1 MQKRNIYIWGLTLIA
16 AVVALF
22 SSCTADDDFART
34 DRSYVEVIARVPS
47 FEDYDVF
54 TRGIKNSA
62 ESNIKYMALLTFDDA
77 KALIDIQ
84 QLQSS
89 TPLFVI
95 DRNDLQQKAAAK
107 GHTVNSASMYLI
119 ANVSQGEAAD
129 WAINNETDLQNLLFK
144 TSTTSVDIPA
154 NGFPMSGSKTG
165 INLNPGVTITD
176 SKIEIELENLYAK
189 VVFNISVDP
198 EQALN
203 TPTFQL
209 TNWEV
214 HNLPKNVKMLGN
226 VRNDGQTYSYNDTIP
241 HYISSRRG
249 AGTTLKG
256 ATPLTFS
263 FYMPEHLVNPGQTS
277 DSYTYPDNDLTDTE
291 KQRYKPCLVE
301 KALNGNIPA
310 AYDAAPAYVVLNG
323 IYTDHQ
329 KKEHSVSYKLYL
341 GADGHSNFQI
351 VRNGQYNNSVV
362 IRGVTN
368 SSDAAAGTVSLDHR
382 VNIYRRDFV
391 ITMERETMLDSHIEV
406 RPVQI
411 RIPQK
416 DGVNQSVKCYLA
428 APDATATPVSS
439 TDTRYAWVRMEPV
452 VGAMNTNVYCTYDGT
467 TNIKN
472 KGRRKYFTTGLLAEL
487 NNRADHGISYTFSDE
502 NNSLWLYFDENT
514 NASENGVR
522 NVLLV
527 VEYYENGTKVSANHY
542 TFQQHDLFPVIYQ
555 DEETG
560 KYYRYDIEFYEEY
573 LYNYNANDGYDATV
587 EGMPWGPE
595 TTISE
600 EILAV
605 QGSLS
610 SFSWAQAALEKAGG
624 KYDFQNNFWG
634 RVYTKKLVNTMTQTV
649 LSQDQM
655 PNSAAQH
662 CHNKNKR
669 KDNGEVESIQWY
681 LPAIGEL
688 QHIMSAAY
696 TKFDMFQENRYW
708 SSQTSYRIGHFKYS
722 LLWGILGSVEGDYYY
737 EDHEYARATKA
748 MYEGNNVY
756 TYEPSEVQGISKTW
770 TGSVT
775 NQTGNFSTE
784 VAPSSRDTGNRQ
796 RSDINRVRAVR
807 NKYKRAVGSSTWTE
821 IVTEE

>member
-610 SFSWAQAALEKAGG
+610 GFSWAQAALENAGG

-634 RVYTKKLVNTMTQTV
+634 RVYTKKLVNKMAQTV

-807 NKYKRAVGSSTWTE
+807 NKYKRTVGSSTWTE